1 MLYRWVI
8 CSNRPHYVNEIE
20 TVQFNRIKNYSFLC
34 VDYYFRNETFPNFI
48 TEFKRYYV
56 ILSE

>member
-20 TVQFNRIKNYSFLC
+20 TVQLNRIKNYSFLC
-34 VDYYFRNETFPNFI
+34 VDYYFRNETFI
-48 TEFKRYYV
+48 TEFKRCYV